1 VLLLEKQD
9 GTMVPGG
16 SGTAPQL
23 LMTRLPN
30 LETILLPALLAMA
43 MDGSGD
49 CKDEMKLLFSL
60 RHLLRY
66 RIEFQWQCVFSER
79 D

>member
-1 VLLLEKQD
+1 MVWYQVVPAPHLNY
-9 GTMVPGG
+9 GT
-16 SGTAPQL
+16 
-23 LMTRLPN
+23 RIPN
-30 LETILLPALLAMA
+30 LNINTLLLPAGLLAMA

-66 RIEFQWQCVFSER
+66 RSEFQWQCVFSER